1 MHQAALAI
9 AEEIGDLGGVGS
21 SLGNLGNAYQTQGRH
36 ELAVQHYRHA
46 IEIAKQ
52 VGNRQL
58 EATWLG
64 NLGAAWSR
72 AGDNP
77 QAIDCFL
84 QSLDLAAQVGDRV
97 RIANAE
103 YNLGLCRLAL
113 GEVQDAAEHLQR
125 ALELFTALYGVEHPQ
140 TLTTWAR
147 LQELKMNSPST
158 LFWIQAVNG
167 HVFELRSAS
176 GKRVVPVFTTP
187 DAARRVHAL
196 MEERCGETLQI
207 CQGTDVPR
215 ATFEKVSIAAD
226 AARDDYL
233 FVYEDSDQFQHFV
246 AGLEAYPAKS

>member
-9 AEEIGDLGGVGS
+9 AEEVGDLGGVGS
-21 SLGNLGNAYQTQGRH
+21 SMGNLGNVFQTQGRH
-36 ELAVQHYRHA
+36 ELAVQHYRRA

-72 AGDNP
+72 AGDNL

-84 QSLDLAAQVGDRV
+84 RSLSLAAQVGDRV
-97 RIANAE
+97 RMANAE
-103 YNLGLCRLAL
+103 YNLGLDRLAL
-113 GEVQDAAEHLQR
+113 GETQDAADHLQR
-125 ALELFTALYGVEHPQ
+125 ALDLFAALYGADHPQ

-158 LFWIQAVNG
+158 LFWIQAANG
-167 HVFELRSAS
+167 QVFELRSAS

-196 MEERCGETLQI
+196 MKERFGDTLQI
-207 CQGTDVPR
+207 CQGNDVPR
-215 ATFEKVSIAAD
+215 AAFEKASIAAD
-226 AARDDYL
+226 ATRDDYL
-233 FVYEDSDQFQHFV
+233 FVYEGSDQYQHFV
-246 AGLEAYPAKS
+246 AGLEAYPKP